1 MEVASKARR
10 TSCIRA
16 MVKPE
21 KHSVTKLHDT
31 HICIVFCCDVIYD
44 PEILLYSHVPD
55 VLLGTSAVLC
65 YRYPSIA
72 TGCRYL
78 LMAYEREKR
87 AALRDKTVFFLL
99 SDTESVMNLCLCP
112 VSKFDIFIQSG
123 SPIIPH
129 IKSADSD
136 KVEFGQFSPVK
147 SSPLPS

>member
-1 MEVASKARR
+1 MILKFFC
-10 TSCIRA
+10 T
-16 MVKPE
+16 
-21 KHSVTKLHDT
+21 VT
-31 HICIVFCCDVIYD
+31 CRMCC
-44 PEILLYSHVPD
+44 
-55 VLLGTSAVLC
+55 LGTSAVLC

-78 LMAYEREKR
+78 LMAYERAKR
-87 AALRDKTVFFLL
+87 AGLRDQTVFFLL

>member
-21 KHSVTKLHDT
+21 KHSVTKLHGT
-31 HICIVFCCDVIYD
+31 HIYIVFCSDVIYD

-55 VLLGTSAVLC
+55 VLLGHFSSTVLSLSINC
-65 YRYPSIA
+65 YRLSLSLD
-72 TGCRYL
+72 GL
-78 LMAYEREKR
+78 RESEKGGV
-87 AALRDKTVFFLL
+87 RDQTVFFLL